1 MPRRSFQ
8 RLTVG
13 SVAASA
19 VDIGRSLAAGALR
32 SNATLSHRATSR
44 HTGNMLL
51 VIDGNNVAWAG
62 FHALRRQMDTE
73 TPDRK
78 DRVALLG
85 LTQSVLGLVAR
96 GAVPP
101 PDSSRP
107 VQWEPAPISRVAVVF
122 DEGRPLRRRG
132 IFPAYQTGR
141 ESDPS
146 FMQYEPHVL
155 NGIAAF
161 TEFAL
166 SALPVSVYRGIN
178 TEADDLVA
186 ALAAQ
191 EPGEIRIA
199 STDRDFLQLV
209 DERVSIYSPVK
220 RIVVTPENFAAE
232 TAPKSSDGKRSEFPR
247 ERYLEYRAA
256 SGDSS
261 DDLPGIPGV
270 GTISAARLVARA
282 PLAEYLEQWNPL
294 LIREALG
301 RRVRAVEEAFASGV
315 AAEVIERN
323 RSLMDL
329 RLAAQDYPD
338 LSEYQQTGKWD
349 EAAAREYLAE
359 LRAGNVDIE
368 GAIRGFHNVEV

>member
-1 MPRRSFQ
+1 
-8 RLTVG
+8 
-13 SVAASA
+13 
-19 VDIGRSLAAGALR
+19 
-32 SNATLSHRATSR
+32 
-44 HTGNMLL
+44 MLL
-51 VIDGNNVAWAG
+51 VVDGNNLAWAG

-107 VQWEPAPISRVAVVF
+107 TQWEAAPISRVAVVF
-122 DEGRPLRRRG
+122 DEGRPLRRRS
-132 IFPAYQTGR
+132 IYPAYQTGR

-155 NGIAAF
+155 NGIAGF

-166 SALPVSVYRGIN
+166 AALPVSVYRGVN

-186 ALAAQ
+186 ALVMQ
-191 EPGEIRIA
+191 EPGEVRIA

-209 DERVSIYSPVK
+209 DERVSVYSPVK
-220 RIVVTPENFAAE
+220 RVVVTPENFAAE
-232 TAPKSSDGKRSEFPR
+232 TAPKSSDGSRSEFPR

-270 GTISAARLVARA
+270 GTISAARLVAKA
-282 PLAEYLEQWNPL
+282 PLADYLGQWNPL
-294 LIREALG
+294 LLREALG
-301 RRVRAVEEAFASGV
+301 RKVKAVEEAFANGV
-315 AAEVIERN
+315 ASEVIDRN
-323 RSLMDL
+323 KSLMDL
-329 RLAAQDYPD
+329 RLAALNYPD
-338 LSEYQQTGKWD
+338 LAEYRNAGKWD
-349 EAAAREYLAE
+349 EAGARDYLAE

-368 GAIRGFHNVEV
+368 GAIRGFRNVEV